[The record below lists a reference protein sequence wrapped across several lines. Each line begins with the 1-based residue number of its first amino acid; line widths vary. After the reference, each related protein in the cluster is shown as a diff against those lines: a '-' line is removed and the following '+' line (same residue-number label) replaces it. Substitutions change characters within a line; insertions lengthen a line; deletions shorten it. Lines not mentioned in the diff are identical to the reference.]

1 MKNIFLTTITLWNGT
16 IPVKHIYSS
25 FLDKDIAEK
34 SIEAVKKAN
43 DDIDLFSITYD
54 VEEVTLYENEL
65 EVPILNPTQEQN
77 LPYNTAGLGSK

>member
-16 IPVKHIYSS
+16 IPMKHIHSS
-25 FLDKDIAEK
+25 FLDRDTAEK
-34 SIEAVKKAN
+34 SIEAVKKSN
-43 DDIDLFSITYD
+43 DDIDLFSITYN

-77 LPYNTAGLGSK
+77 LPCNTVGLGSK